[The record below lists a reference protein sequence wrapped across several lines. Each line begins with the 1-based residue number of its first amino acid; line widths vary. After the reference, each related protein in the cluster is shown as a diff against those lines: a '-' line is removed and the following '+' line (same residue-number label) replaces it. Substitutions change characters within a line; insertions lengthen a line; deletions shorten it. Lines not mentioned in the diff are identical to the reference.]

1 MYKDRCI
8 YRYFLKEGDK
18 IVYAG
23 ITKDIELR
31 REEHKEEN
39 AQYQV
44 ERVGDRVT
52 RSDAVKW
59 EHEQARLGT
68 PIRS

>member
-8 YRYFLKEGDK
+8 YRYFLKVDGK

-23 ITKDIELR
+23 ITKDIELT
-31 REEHKEEN
+31 EKEHKHEN
-39 AQYQV
+39 PQCHV

-52 RSDAVKW
+52 RYDAVKW
-59 EHEQARLGT
+59 EHEQARQGT
-68 PIRS
+68 PIH